1 MMDPAQLDR
10 CDYNWNI
17 SLIVIGFSFSVCLIT
32 VLLRYFTM
40 RSLLKPIFTWAE
52 KTMFAAFVTT
62 LHSEEY
68 SPYLMKL

>member
-10 CDYNWNI
+10 CDFNWKV
-17 SLIVIGFSFSVCLIT
+17 SLVVIGFSFSVCFIT

-40 RSLLKPIFTWAE
+40 RSLPKPILTWAE

-62 LHSEEY
+62 LRLGEY
-68 SPYLMKL
+68 RHYLMR